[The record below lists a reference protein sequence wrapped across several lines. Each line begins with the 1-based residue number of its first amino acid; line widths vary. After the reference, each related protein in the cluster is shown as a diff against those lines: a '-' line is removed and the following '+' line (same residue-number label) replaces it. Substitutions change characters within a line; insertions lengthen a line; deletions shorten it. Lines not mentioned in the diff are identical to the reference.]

1 VKLELKGITKRVGS
15 LVASDHIDVVVEPG
29 QIHCLLGENGAGKST
44 LMNVLYGLYGPSEGE
59 ILIDA
64 EPVSF
69 RGPGDAMAAG
79 TGMGHQHF
87 MLVPA
92 FTVAENVALGG
103 ESTKPG
109 GVLDLDVTRPKIR
122 EISDRY
128 GFGVDPDTLLEDL
141 PVGVQQRVEIIKAPV
156 APGGQHAVDG
166 ISFDIARG
174 EILAVAMLPYLVTVL
189 AVAGLVGRSRPP
201 AASGI
206 PPYVKG

>member
-1 VKLELKGITKRVGS
+1 
-15 LVASDHIDVVVEPG
+15 
-29 QIHCLLGENGAGKST
+29 
-44 LMNVLYGLYGPSEGE
+44 
-59 ILIDA
+59 
-64 EPVSF
+64 
-69 RGPGDAMAAG
+69 
-79 TGMGHQHF
+79 
-87 MLVPA
+87 VPA

-128 GFGVDPDTLLEDL
+128 GFGVDPDALLEDL